1 MALFARSQVSSVIL
15 RKDEEE
21 EDLQQQQQQRESSLG
36 VEIMVEMSSSCAEK
50 LNRYI
55 WCLRS
60 FQERAGTLSDNCVR
74 N

>member
-21 EDLQQQQQQRESSLG
+21 EDLQQQQREFSLG
-36 VEIMVEMSSSCAEK
+36 VEVMVEMSSSCAEK

>member
-1 MALFARSQVSSVIL
+1 MALFAWAQVSSVIL
-15 RKDEEE
+15 RKDVEG
-21 EDLQQQQQQRESSLG
+21 EDLEQQQRESSLVG
-36 VEIMVEMSSSCAEK
+36 VEVMVEMSSSCAEK